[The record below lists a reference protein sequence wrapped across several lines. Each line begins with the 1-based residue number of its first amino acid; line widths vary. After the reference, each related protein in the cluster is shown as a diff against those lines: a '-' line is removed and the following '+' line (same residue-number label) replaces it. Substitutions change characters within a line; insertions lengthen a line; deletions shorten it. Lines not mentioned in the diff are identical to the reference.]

1 MNGKRLFIR
10 TVIFHFKA
18 YTDDILAVMNSH
30 KTDLDPQISSSG
42 SNEYFNSISHLIGAI
57 LSISALAVLVT
68 LAALGNKP
76 AHVIG
81 FAIYGTSLFL
91 SLLFS
96 CLLHFFLLF
105 GKYLRVFGILDHN
118 AIYVLIAGTYTPFCL
133 TILSGSTGWVLFGI
147 IWSLAVFFITL
158 KSIFFE
164 KIPVWMSNASYLLM
178 GWIIVFLIGPIYAQL
193 GMGPITLLTIGGLFY
208 TVGALIYANGKPNPF
223 PPHFGN
229 HEIWHLCVLAGNT
242 IMFLVMMLYVL
253 PYPER

>member
-1 MNGKRLFIR
+1 MIAQKPFL
-10 TVIFHFKA
+10 
-18 YTDDILAVMNSH
+18 DSH
-30 KTDLDPQISSSG
+30 ISSSE

-68 LAALGNKP
+68 LAAINNKP

-118 AIYVLIAGTYTPFCL
+118 AIYLLIAGTYTPFCL
-133 TILSGSTGWVLFGI
+133 TILSGATGWVLFGV

-164 KIPVWMSNASYLLM
+164 KIPVWMSNSSYLLM
-178 GWIIVFLIGPIYAQL
+178 GWIIVFLIGPIYTQL
-193 GMGPITLLTIGGLFY
+193 GTEAISLLIAGGLSYTIGS
-208 TVGALIYANGKPNPF
+208 LIFANGKPNPF
-223 PPHFGN
+223 PPYFGS
-229 HEIWHLCVLAGNT
+229 HEIWHICVLAGNAF
-242 IMFLVMMLYVL
+242 MFLVMLFYVL
-253 PYPER
+253 PYPSG